1 MIKESQKEVV
11 GSWLIHYNERKE
23 GNRKKNKERNGG
35 DYIEYSSMEWSYVC
49 RQQCRMFI
57 GSFILVL
64 FLSPYFLFPTLVYLE
79 SLSLSKI

>member
-35 DYIEYSSMEWSYVC
+35 DYIEVIPHLNVFHLGLMDW
-49 RQQCRMFI
+49 
-57 GSFILVL
+57 ILNEVDCAL
-64 FLSPYFLFPTLVYLE
+64 RVAVPSWRGMVKSALG
-79 SLSLSKI
+79 